1 MHRIAPYHLRFAV
14 TCWEPLM
21 SYHCSLRSWCSL
33 IRCQVALLRQ
43 FPGFHYY
50 IIYKL
55 RQFFLFRSLRYST
68 VGYTS
73 LRLMWPTVLALLHNI
88 LSFISLCLFVS
99 QQCWKRASSRPHR
112 CIVVFEQ
119 ETWYTRQRYCRFI
132 MWPMDSQWAVMVEE
146 HQCWCCPRGKSLSSR
161 ILQDQFT
168 SPYPCPWTTK
178 SSKIIKDFAF
188 CKQSV
193 TYDPVVY
200 KFGYRHCAWEWLTYW
215 YRILLRPTDI
225 HQ

>member
-1 MHRIAPYHLRFAV
+1 
-14 TCWEPLM
+14 M

-146 HQCWCCPRGKSLSSR
+146 HQCWCCPRWKSLSSR

-178 SSKIIKDFAF
+178 SSKIIKDFESNSDIVGLS
-188 CKQSV
+188 CDLWIHNGLSWSKNTSV
-193 TYDPVVY
+193 DVVLEESPCPP
-200 KFGYRHCAWEWLTYW
+200 GSSRTNLQVL
-215 YRILLRPTDI
+215 ILVLGP
-225 HQ
+225 